1 MKRSS
6 RSALIF
12 PAWGLILMGS
22 GAFIYCASAGMLG
35 A

>member
-1 MKRSS
+1 MKTSS

-22 GAFIYCASAGMLG
+22 GAFIYCASTGLLG